1 MREDRIVNRS
11 KNVHKYKKKKTVPAL
26 VPIIAAGIIA
36 VTSFNLGAYCERH
49 DIHFFEQQVERS
61 QPGVQVEEEPSSL
74 YRTYEDVMA
83 SQNNE
88 AREAARQEYLNEEH
102 EKFLE
107 EQRRMEEYNQ
117 RLNQQQVDEFG
128 QHHEGGRGL

>member
-11 KNVHKYKKKKTVPAL
+11 KNGHKYKKKKTVPAL

-36 VTSFNLGAYCERH
+36 VTSFNLGTYCERH
-49 DIHFFEQQVERS
+49 GIHFLEQQVEQF
-61 QPGVQVEEEPSSL
+61 QPGVQVEEETSSL
-74 YRTYEDVMA
+74 YRTYDDVLQ

-117 RLNQQQVDEFG
+117 RLNQQQVDEFK
-128 QHHEGGRGL
+128 QNQEGRRGL